1 MNLYDK
7 ASTGIKGFDE
17 AIDNL
22 RYGDNVVWQVDSVS
36 YYRKMVDYFVE
47 STRAENIR
55 LVYIRFANHEPLLE
69 EGMGIKVYCVDPRKG
84 FESFAV
90 EIHNIITAEGKRV
103 FYVFDCLTD
112 LLEYWH
118 SDLMIGNFFKATCPY
133 LYELDTVA
141 YFALRRN
148 FHTFSS
154 FCWICIKSMTKPT
167 SIPLK
172 SGRGIRPPCSC
183 RI

>member
-90 EIHNIITAEGKRV
+90 EIHN
-103 FYVFDCLTD
+103 
-112 LLEYWH
+112 
-118 SDLMIGNFFKATCPY
+118 
-133 LYELDTVA
+133 
-141 YFALRRN
+141 
-148 FHTFSS
+148 
-154 FCWICIKSMTKPT
+154 
-167 SIPLK
+167 
-172 SGRGIRPPCSC
+172 
-183 RI
+183 